1 MIHSFRDHVPQIH
14 PSAFVHPDATVIGEV
29 ILHAG
34 VSIWPGAVLRGDMGL
49 IEIGEDS
56 NVQDNSVVHMTSGLS
71 VTRIGARCTVG
82 HRAILH
88 GCIVDDD
95 CLIGMGSILLDN
107 CHIQSFSVVGA
118 GALVTGRK
126 EYGQGVMLLGS
137 PATVARP
144 TSEKDRHWIDY
155 SWRHYKEVFPEY
167 PAKLR

>member
-1 MIHSFRDHVPQIH
+1 MIHAFKDKVPQIH
-14 PSAFVHPDATVIGEV
+14 PTAWVHPDATVIGEV

-56 NVQDNSVVHMTSGLS
+56 NVQDNSVVHMTSGIS
-71 VTRIGARCTVG
+71 VTRIGARVTVG
-82 HRAILH
+82 HRVILH
-88 GCIVDDD
+88 GCLVDDD

-107 CHIQSFSVVGA
+107 CHIRAFSVVGA

-126 EYGQGVMLLGS
+126 VYDEGVMLLGS

-144 TSEKDRHWIDY
+144 ASDQDRSWIES
-155 SWRHYKEVFPEY
+155 SWRHYKEVFHEY
-167 PAKLR
+167 PTTLR